1 MILVQLCIRSVLLAA
16 TLALI
21 VGVPTSALAC
31 TPPPF
36 PPPEP
41 TQAVVDDGA
50 LRWFREADYVAE
62 IIVERS
68 PRYRRNGEAGP
79 PPPGRLRVVN
89 VIKGEA
95 PAVII
100 VPLQD
105 VCGFY
110 FMRPGVRWIVA
121 VSGGNAPQPLT
132 ERQAASLR
140 RRGLG
145 DWSGVR

>member
-1 MILVQLCIRSVLLAA
+1 MRRSFLLA
-16 TLALI
+16 TGIALI
-21 VGVPTSALAC
+21 VGFPAVALAC

-41 TQAVVDDGA
+41 TQAFVDESA
-50 LRWFREADYVAE
+50 LRSFSEADYVAE
-62 IIVERS
+62 IVVERA
-68 PRYRRNGEAGP
+68 PRYRRNDEAGP

-89 VIKGEA
+89 VIKGDA

-100 VPLQD
+100 VPLPD
-105 VCGFY
+105 ICEFY
-110 FMRPGVRWIVA
+110 FMGPGVRWIVA

-132 ERQAASLR
+132 EGQVASLH

-145 DWSGVR
+145 DWAGVH

>member
-1 MILVQLCIRSVLLAA
+1 MERPFWLGVG
-16 TLALI
+16 LALSI
-21 VGVPTSALAC
+21 SLPTSALAC
-31 TPPPF
+31 SPLPF
-36 PPPEP
+36 PQPEP

-68 PRYRRNGEAGP
+68 PRHRRNDDAGP

-100 VPLQD
+100 VPLPD
-105 VCGFY
+105 ICEFY
-110 FMRPGVRWIVA
+110 FMMPSVRWIVA

-132 ERQAASLR
+132 EGQVASLR
-140 RRGLG
+140 RRGFG
-145 DWSGVR
+145 DWAGVH